1 MNEIIKFNPDIKFKP
16 LINYSITELID
27 ILSKSKIYMDFG
39 FHPGV
44 DHLPREA
51 AILKNC
57 IITNKEGSAFFNDAV
72 PINDQFKFDE
82 KRKNLIFIKKKI
94 DNIFLNFDTELL
106 NFENYRKKL
115 NDEESIFKKQVVEI
129 FCNNEQK

>member
-1 MNEIIKFNPDIKFKP
+1 MIFCLRVKFIW
-16 LINYSITELID
+16 
-27 ILSKSKIYMDFG
+27 ILASSC
-39 FHPGV
+39 